1 MISGPRPDVVPVSAT
16 LEFARFMSTTP
27 SNPISANNAADHTN
41 ADQASSQR
49 TPLFDLHVELGA
61 RIVDFAGWEMPLQY
75 AAGIMA
81 EHTHCR
87 NNAALFDVSHM
98 GQLRL
103 RGESAA
109 QMLESLVPCDV
120 VNLPVGKARYS
131 FFTNAQGGILD
142 DLIISNAGD
151 HFYIVVN
158 ASMRDQ
164 DIAHLREHLGDCTL
178 EELTDSALIALQG
191 PKAAQILG
199 QHCEQALSLN
209 FMETL
214 VAPIAGVECRI
225 SRLGYTGE
233 DGFEISIPQSNV
245 VTITKLLLQH
255 EDCMPAGLGARDS
268 LRLEAGLSLYG
279 HEITTTTT
287 PVEASLGWAIQK
299 RRRTEGGFPGADIV
313 LQQFE
318 SGTARKLVGLR
329 LAGRVPARQGA
340 QVCNT
345 ASDSVGE
352 VTSGGFGPTVEAPV
366 AIAYVETE
374 YASPGTDVLLSI
386 RGKMYPAVVS
396 AMPFVPNGYKR

>member
-1 MISGPRPDVVPVSAT
+1 MASGLRADAVPCSAA
-16 LEFARFMSTTP
+16 LESARFMSTSSNTP
-27 SNPISANNAADHTN
+27 SANPTAKQTN
-41 ADQASSQR
+41 SEQPSSQR

-61 RIVDFAGWEMPLQY
+61 RMVDFAGWQMPLQY
-75 AAGIMA
+75 AAGIMT

-103 RGESAA
+103 SGESAA
-109 QMLESLVPCDV
+109 QMLETVVPCDV
-120 VNLPVGKARYS
+120 VNLPVGKARYT
-131 FFTNAQGGILD
+131 FFTNPQGGILD

-164 DIAHLREHLGDCTL
+164 DVAHLREHLGDCQL
-178 EELTDSALIALQG
+178 EELTGSALIALQG

-209 FMETL
+209 FMETV
-214 VAPIAGVECRI
+214 VAPIAGIECRV

-233 DGFEISIPQSNV
+233 DGFEISIPQNSV
-245 VTITKLLLQH
+245 VAITKLLLQH
-255 EDCMPAGLGARDS
+255 EHCMPAGLGARDS

-279 HEITTTTT
+279 HEITTSTT

-299 RRRTEGGFPGADIV
+299 RRRAEGGFPGADIIN
-313 LQQFE
+313 QQFE
-318 SGTARKLVGLR
+318 SGTTRKLVGLK
-329 LAGRVPARQGA
+329 LTGRVPARQGA

-345 ASDSVGE
+345 ANGSIGE

-366 AIAYVETE
+366 AIAYVEAE
-374 YASPGTDVLLSI
+374 YASQGTDVLLSI
-386 RGKMYPAVVS
+386 RGKSHPAVVC
-396 AMPFVPNGYKR
+396 ALPFVPNGYKR